1 MGVCNSAKATGDQ
14 KDINAN
20 NPENKNDQN
29 QENNNDKIIIQPPKK
44 EEKKEEE
51 KKEEEKKEEEKKEEE
66 KKEEEKKEEE
76 KNEPKDNDIYK
87 EEGEYFART
96 MNLNQTRNL
105 HYFKASYP
113 IEGEDIVISFG
124 DTFKNLDSF
133 FSILSQEHEL
143 ETNNPKYNYSK
154 FFTFDGVEK
163 YFPRALAIHVPYEQ
177 NEIYENN
184 KSIYKENVIFKGESS
199 TDNFKT
205 MNDQFFASLGNRELN
220 SDFIS
225 EFNNDSF
232 INGVTNMLRYESEK
246 CNSLRTIHLLGN
258 IFNGISIGSLCSF
271 LYEIQNDYKSSL
283 KIAHLN
289 YFDSYCHRAFTKIK
303 NYIFGVS
310 HLYDHCN
317 MINFFNN
324 YNNVGDILANL
335 TAGERI
341 TEYKEKYNLNRI
353 MSDIL
358 INPNANFVYC
368 NGCRF
373 EKKDY
378 LDFYT
383 EYLYEDCKEGKNHL
397 DYRMQ
402 LSSLCIYKGNLYC
415 NDDQKKLLSNKMAK
429 VVDYRLN
436 NNRAFYNFY
445 NIDRTFKYDYVS
457 NIHQTEYFKVVT
469 EEYLMNF
476 RQNYNIDNFTK
487 EEKDGMR
494 EDSIYKVNNILNEY
508 KEIWRLIR

>member
-20 NPENKNDQN
+20 NPENKNNQN
-29 QENNNDKIIIQPPKK
+29 QENNNDKINIQPPKK
-44 EEKKEEE
+44 EEKKKEE
-51 KKEEEKKEEEKKEEE
+51 KKEEE
-66 KKEEEKKEEE
+66 
-76 KNEPKDNDIYK
+76 NNILKDNDIYK

-143 ETNNPKYNYSK
+143 ETNNPKYNYNK

-177 NEIYENN
+177 NEIYENK
-184 KSIYKENVIFKGESS
+184 KSIYKENVIFKGETSR
-199 TDNFKT
+199 DNFQT
-205 MNDQFFASLGNRELN
+205 VNDQFFASLGNRELN
-220 SDFIS
+220 NDFIS
-225 EFNNDSF
+225 EFYNDSF

-258 IFNGISIGSLCSF
+258 IFNGISIGCLCSF

-341 TEYKEKYNLNRI
+341 NEYKDKYNLNRI

-358 INPNANFVYC
+358 INPNANFVYS

-383 EYLYEDCKEGKNHL
+383 EYLYEDCKEGKNHV
-397 DYRMQ
+397 DYKMQ

-415 NDDQKKLLSNKMAK
+415 NEDQKKLLSNKMAK

-487 EEKDGMR
+487 EEKEGMR
-494 EDSIYKVNNILNEY
+494 EDSIYKVNNVLNEY